1 MRSKRLGMLGLLSV
15 FLLAGLMSTA
25 NLEARDLKAE
35 VIYMNLRDVADW
47 DPAWASDREAIK
59 DTNVYETLLRYNSPG
74 SKDPFTPTL
83 ATSWDVTPDGQ
94 TWTFHLRKG
103 VKFHD
108 GEPFNAAA
116 VKYSIERN
124 IKEKKAS
131 YFIWDPLKEIKII
144 DDYTVQFICKYPA
157 AIDLISTSNCSAWI
171 YSPKG
176 THDWFMQG
184 NGAGTGP
191 YKVQKWEKDQ
201 QVILTK
207 NDSYWGGWKGNHF
220 ERVIIKAVAEK
231 ATQIQMMKSGEA
243 DFASDIPV
251 DSLAELKRSPGVEVL
266 TPPSWKNLYFLINT
280 KKFPTDNLKVRQ
292 AICYAWDY
300 DTVAN
305 SIYNGLAEV
314 AQGPVPKTM
323 WGHNPNVPQYKF
335 DLAKAK
341 MLIEESGIPKDK
353 IKFRLAYTAEDQER
367 KSCAEL
373 LQANLK
379 KIGIDMEL
387 TPGQFNVLWD
397 QAKKLETA
405 ANINVLRW
413 WPSYPTP
420 VDWLYGIFESTQ
432 VSSYNM
438 SHYANPKVDSLI
450 KTGMELE
457 GKDRQAAIK
466 AYQEVQ
472 KTLVEDAVAIFAGD
486 LRDIVPKAKS
496 IKGYVYNPGYN
507 SPFFYELY
515 RE

>member
-1 MRSKRLGMLGLLSV
+1 
-15 FLLAGLMSTA
+15 
-25 NLEARDLKAE
+25 
-35 VIYMNLRDVADW
+35 
-47 DPAWASDREAIK
+47 
-59 DTNVYETLLRYNSPG
+59 
-74 SKDPFTPTL
+74 
-83 ATSWDVTPDGQ
+83 
-94 TWTFHLRKG
+94 
-103 VKFHD
+103 
-108 GEPFNAAA
+108 
-116 VKYSIERN
+116 
-124 IKEKKAS
+124 
-131 YFIWDPLKEIKII
+131 
-144 DDYTVQFICKYPA
+144 
-157 AIDLISTSNCSAWI
+157 
-171 YSPKG
+171 
-176 THDWFMQG
+176 
-184 NGAGTGP
+184 
-191 YKVQKWEKDQ
+191 
-201 QVILTK
+201 
-207 NDSYWGGWKGNHF
+207 
-220 ERVIIKAVAEK
+220 
-231 ATQIQMMKSGEA
+231 
-243 DFASDIPV
+243 
-251 DSLAELKRSPGVEVL
+251 
-266 TPPSWKNLYFLINT
+266 
-280 KKFPTDNLKVRQ
+280 
-292 AICYAWDY
+292 
-300 DTVAN
+300 
-305 SIYNGLAEV
+305 
-314 AQGPVPKTM
+314 
-323 WGHNPNVPQYKF
+323 
-335 DLAKAK
+335 
-341 MLIEESGIPKDK
+341 
-353 IKFRLAYTAEDQER
+353 
-367 KSCAEL
+367 L